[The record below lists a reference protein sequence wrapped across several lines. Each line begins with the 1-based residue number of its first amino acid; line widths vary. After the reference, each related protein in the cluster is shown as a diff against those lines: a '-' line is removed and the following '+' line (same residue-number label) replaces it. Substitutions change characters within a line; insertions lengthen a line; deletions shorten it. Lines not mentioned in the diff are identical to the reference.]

1 MENNKNQIKK
11 QEVEVFGTNEIS
23 VKEFMNGSDKSLMLL
38 SNYDLAKKNLLALKD
53 KHQKRVEELVLIEKL
68 SPSELKELNSIRA
81 ELREPRYLI
90 QKIEKNNVTTFES
103 YKKADKANLK
113 LLVEIN
119 NALETKVDDRIKL
132 EEERKKNEKEEV
144 ARIEREREA
153 RLRKSIDDFESDSY
167 HLIQST
173 VFADVDLKR
182 TMLDALVNKEID
194 YEEFDILFEQARSR
208 VQNAWDLKC
217 NDIQEKENQRL
228 DNERMKQE
236 IFDVRVILFKEFGF
250 ELKDNIIFSSA
261 ELPHTYTK
269 DELLSIDSATFER
282 AILNI
287 KQAKEEIEQSKKNAE
302 AKRISELQ
310 ASRLKEI
317 LPYVAFG
324 ESLDLTKLSDLQEID
339 FCNILDSKVKLFEA
353 DVEEKRIAKE
363 KLDAENLEIENKAKA
378 EKQIVIDIRKNR
390 LAEIGFVLTE
400 ENILRHPEISIEV
413 IQGYLLNSI
422 SDASTIEFEEII
434 SEAKLSIE
442 KARLYA
448 KELIEKYEAKEEET
462 KRRCNL
468 ISELGFYYSNEH
480 DTYFVAEDSD
490 YILLIEDIADL
501 SEDGFVALFD
511 ECKQVIADYN
521 KSKEDAEL
529 LKKENKNRQ
538 KKYAADK
545 KTISE
550 FIDSLEFQ
558 NPIPEFENV
567 EMQEVLDAVVDNIKE
582 LKIELKNSLKNY

>member
-1 MENNKNQIKK
+1 MEKQIKG
-11 QEVEVFGTNEIS
+11 QEVEIFGTNEIS

-38 SNYDLAKKNLLALKD
+38 SNYDLAKENLLALKD
-53 KHQKRVEELVLIEKL
+53 KHEKRAEELVLIEKL
-68 SPSELKELNSIRA
+68 SPSELKELNIIRA

-90 QKIEKNNVTTFES
+90 QKIEKNNVSTFES

-132 EEERKKNEKEEV
+132 EEERKKNEKEEA

-228 DNERMKQE
+228 DNER
-236 IFDVRVILFKEFGF
+236 L
-250 ELKDNIIFSSA
+250 
-261 ELPHTYTK
+261 
-269 DELLSIDSATFER
+269 ER
-282 AILNI
+282 
-287 KQAKEEIEQSKKNAE
+287 ENAE

-310 ASRLKEI
+310 ASRLKDI

-324 ESLDLTKLSDLQEID
+324 EAVDLTNLSGLDELVYSEI
-339 FCNILDSKVKLFEA
+339 LTSKKALFED
-353 DVEEKRIAKE
+353 DVKQKRIIQQ
-363 KLDAENLEIENKAKA
+363 KLDAEKLEIEKKAKEEQDA
-378 EKQIVIDIRKNR
+378 ILEIRKNR
-390 LAEIGFVLTE
+390 LIELGYEYNQIDSVFEHSICGFESLSLINRATAIDFE
-400 ENILRHPEISIEV
+400 KILIRAKSSIEDF
-413 IQGYLLNSI
+413 NHK
-422 SDASTIEFEEII
+422 EKEI
-434 SEAKLSIE
+434 
-442 KARLYA
+442 
-448 KELIEKYEAKEEET
+448 KELKEAKEEET

-490 YILLIEDIADL
+490 YILLIDDIADL

-511 ECKQVIADYN
+511 ECKQVIADYK

-529 LKKENKNRQ
+529 LKKENKDRQ

-558 NPIPEFENV
+558 NPIPDFENV
-567 EMQEVLDAVVDNIKE
+567 EMQEVLDAVVDRIKD

>member
-1 MENNKNQIKK
+1 MEEQIKG

-38 SNYDLAKKNLLALKD
+38 SNYDLAKENLLALND
-53 KHQKRVEELVLIEKL
+53 KHEKRAEELVLIEKL
-68 SPSELKELNSIRA
+68 SPSELKELNAIRA

-90 QKIEKNNVTTFES
+90 QKIEKNNVSTFES

-132 EEERKKNEKEEV
+132 EEERKKNEKEEA

-167 HLIQST
+167 QLIHST
-173 VFADVDLKR
+173 VFADIDLKR
-182 TMLDALVNKEID
+182 TMIDALVNKEID

-228 DNERMKQE
+228 ENER
-236 IFDVRVILFKEFGF
+236 L
-250 ELKDNIIFSSA
+250 
-261 ELPHTYTK
+261 
-269 DELLSIDSATFER
+269 ER
-282 AILNI
+282 
-287 KQAKEEIEQSKKNAE
+287 ENAE

-324 ESLDLTKLSDLQEID
+324 ESVDLTNLSELEEID

-353 DVEEKRIAKE
+353 DVEEKRIIQQN
-363 KLDAENLEIENKAKA
+363 LDAEKLEIEKKAKA

-400 ENILRHPEISIEV
+400 ENVLRHAEISTGV

-422 SDASTIEFEEII
+422 SDASTIEFEGVI

-442 KARLYA
+442 KARLDA
-448 KELIEKYEAKEEET
+448 KELIEKADAKEEET

-529 LKKENKNRQ
+529 LKKENKDRQ
-538 KKYAADK
+538 KKLVADK
-545 KTISE
+545 KAISE

-558 NPIPEFENV
+558 SPIPELENV
-567 EMQEVLDAVVDNIKE
+567 EMQEVLDAVVDIIKD